1 MANGL
6 TGKKTSTYFKVAH
19 L

>member
-6 TGKKTSTYFKVAH
+6 TG
-19 L
+19 LC